1 MARVVGYTTREG
13 ERFRT
18 GADANDGERSG
29 DMAARDSSH
38 GSHDAL
44 VEEQITYYRA
54 RANEYDEW
62 FLRQGRYDHGAEANA
77 RWHAEV
83 AEVAGALD
91 GFLRERPIASALEI
105 AAGTGLWTQRL
116 APAVQRLTAL
126 DAAPE
131 TLAINRERLGALA
144 ERVTYVTADI
154 FSWAPTERYD
164 AIFFGFWLSH
174 VPPERFD
181 GFWASVREWLA
192 PGGRVFLVDSSYDP
206 TSTARDHQ
214 LEGAEA
220 TTVERS
226 LNDGQRFRIVKV
238 FHTPERLGGELAR
251 LGWESSLRATSS
263 YFLYGSA
270 APRSPGA

>member
-1 MARVVGYTTREG
+1 
-13 ERFRT
+13 
-18 GADANDGERSG
+18 
-29 DMAARDSSH
+29 MAARDSSH

-62 FLRQGRYDHGAEANA
+62 FLRQGRYDHGVGENA

-83 AEVAGALD
+83 AVVARALD
-91 GFLRERPIASALEI
+91 SFLQERPIASMLEI

-116 APAVQRLTAL
+116 APSAQRLTAL

-144 ERVTYVTADI
+144 ERVIYTTADI
-154 FSWAPTERYD
+154 FTWSPTERYD

-181 GFWASVREWLA
+181 GFWAKVREWLA
-192 PGGRVFLVDSSYDP
+192 PGGRVFLVDSRYEPS
-206 TSTARDHQ
+206 STARDHH

-220 TTVERS
+220 TTIERI

-238 FHTPERLGGELAR
+238 FYTPERLGGELTR
-251 LGWESSLRATSS
+251 LGWESSLRATPS

-270 APRSPGA
+270 SMRSSGA

>member
-1 MARVVGYTTREG
+1 
-13 ERFRT
+13 
-18 GADANDGERSG
+18 
-29 DMAARDSSH
+29 MAARDGSHGSH

-62 FLRQGRYDHGAEANA
+62 FLRQGRYDHGAEENT

-91 GFLRERPIASALEI
+91 DFLRERPIGSMLEI

-116 APAVQRLTAL
+116 APFAQRLTAL

-131 TLAINRERLGALA
+131 ALAINCERLGALA
-144 ERVTYVTADI
+144 ERVTYATADI
-154 FSWAPTERYD
+154 FSWSPAERYD
-164 AIFFGFWLSH
+164 AIFFSFWLSH

-181 GFWASVREWLA
+181 GFWARVREWLA
-192 PGGRVFLVDSSYDP
+192 PGGRVFLVDSSYEP
-206 TSTARDHQ
+206 ASTARDHL

-220 TTVERS
+220 TTVERI

-238 FHTPERLGGELAR
+238 FYTPEKLGGELAR
-251 LGWESSLRATSS
+251 LGWGADLRATPR

-270 APRSPGA
+270 TPRSPGA

>member
-1 MARVVGYTTREG
+1 MVARNE
-13 ERFRT
+13 
-18 GADANDGERSG
+18 AN
-29 DMAARDSSH
+29 

-44 VEEQITYYRA
+44 VEEQIIYYRV

-62 FLRQGRYDHGAEANA
+62 FLRQGRYDRGADENT

-83 AEVAGALD
+83 AEVASALD
-91 GFLRERPIASALEI
+91 TFLRERPIANMLEI

-116 APAVQRLTAL
+116 APFTQRMTAL

-144 ERVTYVTADI
+144 ERVTYATADI
-154 FSWAPTERYD
+154 FSWSPTERYD
-164 AIFFGFWLSH
+164 ALFFGFWLSH
-174 VPPERFD
+174 VPPERFE
-181 GFWASVREWLA
+181 GFWANVRDWLA
-192 PGGRVFLVDSSYDP
+192 PGGRVFLVDSLYEP

-220 TTVERS
+220 TTVERI

-238 FHTPERLGGELAR
+238 FYTPDRLSAELAR
-251 LGWESSLRATSS
+251 LGWDADPRATSR